1 MAGEPKREPRCRN
14 SWRPSDGP
22 LASLDRD
29 RRRQQRSPTRS
40 ITSRR
45 ALDVSSRPATHSSPY
60 DQQSAE
66 PQAKAWNRSMTPAPG
81 PIIPEPP
88 AQTFKNPNLIPVT
101 PHHARISKDALLAA
115 DPDQDEEPEEEQ
127 LPQIW
132 HPSIDDLIRRT
143 ARDYDLVMNYERDA
157 EGGQRWLQD
166 DIARIRDVG
175 KHLHGDI
182 FALRRW
188 QRVVTEQ
195 GDQDKQMMMH
205 VKREA
210 NFLKLLCER
219 VQRAINKYE
228 QKCGFELLRDGIY
241 AQDEDGNFYK
251 PTTPQEYVA
260 EGGYLQN
267 LAQHNTET
275 GEDETP
281 AYRPEEY
288 YDEPTE
294 NSRMNWPSTGART
307 PLLQTTKRNLA
318 FDFAFQ
324 RTPFEKLKDEAARQK
339 TEVGLRPT
347 FRHPDRV
354 LHGKIT
360 KTYTEA
366 SHGKQ
371 APCHDIDG
379 KL

>member
-1 MAGEPKREPRCRN
+1 
-14 SWRPSDGP
+14 
-22 LASLDRD
+22 
-29 RRRQQRSPTRS
+29 
-40 ITSRR
+40 
-45 ALDVSSRPATHSSPY
+45 
-60 DQQSAE
+60 
-66 PQAKAWNRSMTPAPG
+66 MTPAPG

-88 AQTFKNPNLIPVT
+88 AQTFKTPNLIPVT

-195 GDQDKQMMMH
+195 G
-205 VKREA
+205 
-210 NFLKLLCER
+210 
-219 VQRAINKYE
+219 
-228 QKCGFELLRDGIY
+228 ELG
-241 AQDEDGNFYK
+241 
-251 PTTPQEYVA
+251 
-260 EGGYLQN
+260 
-267 LAQHNTET
+267 
-275 GEDETP
+275 
-281 AYRPEEY
+281 
-288 YDEPTE
+288 
-294 NSRMNWPSTGART
+294 
-307 PLLQTTKRNLA
+307 
-318 FDFAFQ
+318 
-324 RTPFEKLKDEAARQK
+324 
-339 TEVGLRPT
+339 PT

-354 LHGKIT
+354 LHGKTT

-366 SHGKQ
+366 SHDSRIGYTLSTFSVR
-371 APCHDIDG
+371 H
-379 KL
+379 